1 MSSAGASPRTESRRP
16 GPGSPTGSGRLVG
29 GGALGGALGVPTMVL
44 VTLVTVLSKG
54 PLFLPGAVSD
64 LLQRDLGLGPGGIG
78 LIIALYWTGSTYGA
92 YLSRRGAGGGV
103 VERRIGVALLATAT
117 VLVVTA
123 VWPLVGL
130 WAGAV
135 VGGLVYGYTQPH
147 TNFLLVRRCAPRV
160 QGVAFGIK
168 QASIPLAVLFYSLAV
183 PAIAVPAGWRP
194 LFLVAGLLCAAQGG
208 HLLTFTA
215 ARGTR
220 SRARQAAE
228 RLTLDRQLFALAAAG
243 ACGAA
248 VGNSLGGF
256 LFSSLTHDG
265 NSTLT
270 ASLLVSGGSVL
281 AAVVRIVVG
290 RRVDRS
296 PTRPLRLLMLL
307 FLLGAAGTALLTVP
321 LLPAQLLGTLLAFG
335 GGWGWAGLLHHTA
348 SAAYPGHE
356 AAATAYTQMGVSIG
370 GALGPLGFGLLITAT
385 GHTLAWWSMTALAL
399 AACLCLTRAGHS
411 RLD

>member
-1 MSSAGASPRTESRRP
+1 
-16 GPGSPTGSGRLVG
+16 
-29 GGALGGALGVPTMVL
+29 MVL

-64 LLQRDLGLGPGGIG
+64 LLHRDLGLGPGSIG

-92 YLSRRGAGGGV
+92 YLSRSGADGGV
-103 VERRIGVALLATAT
+103 VERRLGVALLATAT
-117 VLVVTA
+117 VLVATG

-130 WAGAV
+130 WVGAV
-135 VGGLVYGYTQPH
+135 IGGLVYGYTQPH

-160 QGVAFGIK
+160 QGVAFGVK

-183 PAIAVPAGWRP
+183 PSIAVPAGWRP
-194 LFLVAGLLCAAQGG
+194 LFVVAGLLCAVQGG
-208 HLLTFTA
+208 YLLTFTT

-220 SRARQAAE
+220 SKARRATE
-228 RLTLDRQLFALAAAG
+228 RLSLDRQLFALAAAG

-256 LFSSLTHDG
+256 LFSSLTHSG

-281 AAVVRIVVG
+281 AAAVRIVVG

-321 LLPAQLLGTLLAFG
+321 LLPAQLAGTLLAFG
-335 GGWGWAGLLHHTA
+335 GGWGWAGLLHYSA
-348 SAAYPGHE
+348 SVAYPGHE

-370 GALGPLGFGLLITAT
+370 GAIGPLGFGLLVSAT
-385 GHTLAWWSMTALAL
+385 GHTFAWWSMTALGL
-399 AACLCLTRAGHS
+399 AACFSLTRATRNQG
-411 RLD
+411 